1 MEKLQGSIES
11 LNAMQMTEDMK
22 GLDVQSK
29 ILLWHAEVLAIILR
43 DTVAEYKGYSW
54 QEVESFIEVESITGA
69 TEVSPGRTNT
79 KIRRDSTEFSHL
91 NEKTSIFDLAFRAK
105 NPLIST
111 EDIQINL
118 HIDIES
124 QKTYTPG
131 YPIEKRGMYYL
142 ARRLSSQLSLV
153 MQGTN
158 YNQLTKCYSIW
169 ICRDDIPEEDRYSIS
184 VYEMVNTKNTASNAV
199 ARENYDL
206 MTLVVIK
213 LGNEVYNGDKEDEG
227 YDLLRFLNAIMY
239 PHKEDFMDT
248 VSEYIDYS
256 EAEGLWKEVR
266 DMVNWKE
273 LIYEGVTDEVTRKV
287 TKELTEKVTKEVTEE
302 VTEAV
307 TKEVTEAVTKEV
319 TEAVTKEVTKEV
331 TETVREEGIRV
342 IILDNLEEQIPR
354 ERILLKLQKHF
365 NLTEERAEQ
374 YYRRFAV
381 KE

>member
-1 MEKLQGSIES
+1 MEKLQGSMES
-11 LNAMQMTEDMK
+11 LSAMQVTAEMK
-22 GLDVQSK
+22 GLDIQSK
-29 ILLWHAEVLAIILR
+29 MLLWHAEVLAVILR

-54 QEVESFIEVESITGA
+54 QEVEDFIEVESITGA

-79 KIRRDSTEFSHL
+79 KIRRDSTEFCHL

-131 YPIEKRGMYYL
+131 YPVEKRGMYYL

-184 VYEMVNTKNTASNAV
+184 VYEMVNTKNTAPNAV

-287 TKELTEKVTKEVTEE
+287 TKELTEKVTKEVTERTKKE
-302 VTEAV
+302 ITERVTEA
-307 TKEVTEAVTKEV
+307 
-319 TEAVTKEVTKEV
+319 
-331 TETVREEGIRV
+331 VREEGIRAM
-342 IILDNLEEQIPR
+342 ILENLEEQVPR

-365 NLTEERAEQ
+365 NLTEEKSMQ
-374 YYRRFAV
+374 YYEKFAY